1 MTTADSKTD
10 RERLA
15 EELEQFIAFRN
26 GCDQVFRHWLGFKYT
41 DGVKYVADQAGAHW
55 LIDAIGSYQPSSK
68 LRSNPRLQEFQLWEL
83 KVDLE
88 AKTAVLTLREDT
100 DAKPTVTQKIEYTNF
115 PLPSLKLY
123 LENGLLL
130 LPCER

>member
-1 MTTADSKTD
+1 MSTTVTKTD

-26 GCDQVFRHWLGFKYT
+26 GCDQVFRHWLGFNYT
-41 DGVKYVADQAGAHW
+41 DGVKHVADKAGAHW

-68 LRSNPRLQEFQLWEL
+68 LRRNQRLQEFQLWEL
-83 KVDLE
+83 KVDPE
-88 AKTAVLTLREDT
+88 AKTGVLTLRED
-100 DAKPTVTQKIEYTNF
+100 DDVKPTVTQKIEYTDF
-115 PLPSLKLY
+115 PLASIKLY

-130 LPCER
+130 LPSER